1 MLKTSWIIPS
11 ASTDLALP
19 QWRELF
25 ARQLFELEIDSTA
38 PDFHAT
44 LHQGRLGSTLATRLI
59 AGPQKVRRTA
69 RHIARDSRSPAM
81 DLVAVRSGTMQY
93 RQGGREGQI
102 GAGEALLL
110 DRTMPYHFNA
120 TASCSLTMM
129 FDHNWLMRWIPDPI
143 ALAGVK
149 IDRHSGWARALAA
162 ILEQLD
168 MEGLGPYVLPGGVI
182 SDQIGSLL
190 SLAIGSAAS
199 REPCGN
205 LIFFRLQQLVKDR
218 AHEHDLCAGA
228 AARELGV
235 STRTL
240 YLACAKA
247 NASFNN
253 ILITERLERARAM
266 LADKRLK
273 TVSIYEIAFRSG
285 FVEPSHFSRR
295 FRQHFGCP
303 PGRMR
308 NHLHN

>member
-1 MLKTSWIIPS
+1 MLETSWTIPS
-11 ASTDLALP
+11 ASTDMALR

-25 ARQLFELEIDSTA
+25 ARQLFELEINSTA

-44 LHQGRLGSTLATRLI
+44 LRQGQLGSTVATRLI
-59 AGPQKVRRTA
+59 AGPQEVHRTE

-93 RQGGREGQI
+93 RQGGRQGQI
-102 GAGEALLL
+102 AAGEALLL

-120 TASCSLTMM
+120 TASCSLTMV
-129 FDHNWLMRWIPDPI
+129 FDHAWLMRWMPDPT

-149 IDRHSGWARALAA
+149 IDGNSGWARALAA

-168 MEGLGPYVLPGGVI
+168 LVGFGPYALPGGVI
-182 SDQIGSLL
+182 ADQIGSLI
-190 SLAIGSAAS
+190 SLAVGNPAW
-199 REPCGN
+199 REPCDN
-205 LIFFRLQQLVKDR
+205 RLFGRVQQLVKDR
-218 AHEHDLCAGA
+218 AHEHDLCADA

-247 NASFNN
+247 QASFGN
-253 ILITERLERARAM
+253 ILITERLERAKAM
-266 LADKRLK
+266 LADKRLN

-308 NHLHN
+308 HQLHN